1 LCREKRSPA
10 LPFLKVESEKYT
22 AFRIKNPP
30 LLAEK
35 ADLQANVLGFV
46 ANPLDVSF
54 DF

>member
-1 LCREKRSPA
+1 
-10 LPFLKVESEKYT
+10 LKVECEKYT
-22 AFRIKNPP
+22 AFRIKSPP

-46 ANPLDVSF
+46 ANPFHVSI